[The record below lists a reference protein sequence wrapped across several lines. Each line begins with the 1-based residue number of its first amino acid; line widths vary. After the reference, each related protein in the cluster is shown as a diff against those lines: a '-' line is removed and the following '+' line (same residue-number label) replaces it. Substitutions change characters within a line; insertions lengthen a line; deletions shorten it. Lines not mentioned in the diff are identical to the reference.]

1 MTQPMKQSGALA
13 GQVVVVTGATRGIG
27 RAVAE
32 HAAAEGA
39 AVVVVGRT
47 GRGRGLPS
55 LPGSVDDVVDA
66 LVTTHGVPA
75 LGVVADLCDADAT
88 AAIVER
94 TLGAFG
100 RCDVLVNNAAYT
112 SNGSLLGVPWHRWG
126 RALRVQVVAP
136 QQLVQGFVPGMIE
149 RGEGRVVN
157 VSSGASQSIT
167 PGLGLYATSKL
178 AMERWSDFLAAEL
191 AGSRVAVNT
200 LRVDR
205 IVATEGWYHV
215 AATQGIEVA
224 SGGAAVVAPITSR
237 SAADTVMWMISRP
250 IGWTGNT
257 VGFDDAMALGGPIV
271 QLAPLPS

>member
-1 MTQPMKQSGALA
+1 MIDVGEVTLA
-13 GQVVVVTGATRGIG
+13 GKVVVVTGATRGIG

-32 HAAAEGA
+32 RAAATGA
-39 AVVVVGRT
+39 SVVVVGRT
-47 GRGRGLPS
+47 GRGHDVPS
-55 LPGSVDDVVDA
+55 LPGSVDDVVDM
-66 LVTTHGVPA
+66 LVTTYGTPA
-75 LGVVADLCDADAT
+75 LGIVADLCDEEAT

-94 TLGAFG
+94 TLAAFG

-112 SNGSLLGVPWHRWG
+112 SNGPLLGVPWHRWG
-126 RALRVQVVAP
+126 RAFRVQVVAP
-136 QQLVQGFVPGMIE
+136 QQLVGGFAPGMIE

-157 VSSGASQSIT
+157 VSSGASQATT

-191 AGSRVAVNT
+191 AASGIAVNT

-224 SGGAAVVAPITSR
+224 SGGAEVVAPITSR
-237 SAADTVMWMISRP
+237 SAAETVLWMLSRP
-250 IGWTGNT
+250 TGWTGHT
-257 VGFDDAMALGGPIV
+257 VGFDSAMALGGPVV
-271 QLAPLPS
+271 QLAPLPA